1 MATTINVP
9 GTSQHSA
16 RGVPSLIVEDMKL
29 YLTSFRM
36 GDDSDRLLAMLAPRG
51 RVAVVSNALDLIS
64 EEARRAYAARGG
76 FVVQDWFRNHG
87 LEVTDLDLRTYFNN
101 GSIEAA
107 LDQVDL
113 VWATGGNSFLLLRA
127 IRQSG
132 LEVPL
137 KRRLAENSLS
147 YGGWSA
153 GACVAGSSLMG
164 IHLMDDPVSVA
175 NGYAPEPQWAGM
187 GLVDYVIVPH
197 FRSAHPESNAAER
210 AAAWLGQQSIP
221 FRTLRD
227 GESVITNEAA

>member
-1 MATTINVP
+1 MKSKLAETFP
-9 GTSQHSA
+9 Q
-16 RGVPSLIVEDMKL
+16 RGPSLIVEDMKL
-29 YLTSFRM
+29 YLTSERM
-36 GDDSDRLLAMLAPRG
+36 GDDSDRLLAMITPRG

-64 EEARRAYAARGG
+64 EEARRAYVARGG

-87 LEVTDLDLRTYFNN
+87 FEVIDLDLRTYFNN
-101 GSIEAA
+101 GSIDAA
-107 LDQVDL
+107 LGPVDL

-132 LEVPL
+132 LEASL
-137 KRRLAENSLS
+137 KRRLAENSIS

-153 GACVAGSSLMG
+153 GACVAGSSLRG

-175 NGYAPEPQWAGM
+175 NGYDPEPQWAGM

-210 AAAWLGQQSIP
+210 ASAWLGQQNIP

-227 GESVITNEAA
+227 GESIITNEAA